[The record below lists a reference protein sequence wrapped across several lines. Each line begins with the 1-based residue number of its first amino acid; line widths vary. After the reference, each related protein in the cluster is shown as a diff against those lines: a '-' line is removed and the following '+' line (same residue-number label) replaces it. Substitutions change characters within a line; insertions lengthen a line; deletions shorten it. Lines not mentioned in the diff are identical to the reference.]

1 MQTQD
6 VIFVPAGAGEQLNI
20 LGSTHT
26 NKVVPTQTGGAF
38 SALEI
43 TIPPRCGPPMH
54 THDRDCEFFYVLEGE
69 ITFSHEGGVVV
80 AKPGDFC
87 FLPAGRP
94 HAFRNDGAV
103 DAKALVMITPGLQAH
118 QFFREIDQQVGAAID
133 VPAVMALAQRNGIDF
148 VARQAA

>member
-6 VIFVPAGAGEQLNI
+6 VIFVPAGAGEQLKI

-69 ITFSHEGGVVV
+69 ITFSHEGGAMV

-94 HAFRNDGAV
+94 HAFRNDGET

-118 QFFREIDQQVGAAID
+118 QFFREIDQQLAGTID
-133 VPAVMALAQRNGIDF
+133 VPAAMELAQRNGIDF